1 MLYKTFSQQ
10 SIEHFLIQLLRQQAR
25 KLDLFKDSETVSS
38 IVSLC
43 HEFQQIRSICIT
55 PGKFFYTR
63 PQVLSR

>member
-1 MLYKTFSQQ
+1 MLYKTFSPQ
-10 SIEHFLIQLLRQQAR
+10 SIEHFLIQLLGQQAR
-25 KLDLFKDSETVSS
+25 KFDSVKDSEIVSL